1 MERTSNILVSSPN
14 LKYTDD
20 FIFADY
26 EYEETL
32 VTKKGDDLVVSGY
45 LLCFTCSLPVLPV
58 LFVLLIGIFSWNMS
72 EGCVLDHQNAW
83 RDRSEYMQIVN
94 LRMPMHTNARK
105 LTIDNH
111 N

>member
-32 VTKKGDDLVVSGY
+32 VTKKGDDLEVSGY
-45 LLCFTCSLPVLPV
+45 LLCFTGSLPV
-58 LFVLLIGIFSWNMS
+58 
-72 EGCVLDHQNAW
+72 
-83 RDRSEYMQIVN
+83 
-94 LRMPMHTNARK
+94 
-105 LTIDNH
+105 
-111 N
+111 